1 MKFNQ
6 KMSVIIACIVI
17 LTAGFGHALAG
28 SRPEIRFGTLPVL
41 QALPV
46 FVAAEKGYFT
56 EQGINVSL
64 IPFSSALEKDVA
76 LTAGEIS
83 GYFGD
88 MMTAMMLNA
97 NRVPI
102 RIIATIFNATSDQ
115 RLFGIVTSPESSLR
129 TLHEVAAAGIAGS
142 SNTIIDYITTRIL
155 ESDGIDTRTFNL
167 LEAKKIPIRLQML
180 LSGQIPAA
188 TLPEPLLTLAVSKGG
203 RVVADDAGK
212 SISAIILAFRD
223 DVLTAYPDD
232 IRKFMTAISKAADT
246 INREPESVRSIMIQY
261 CRVPKSLEK
270 TYPVPVIPDIVL
282 PDSRQV
288 QDVYQWLSDKKLIH
302 ETRVCERIISDGY
315 LP

>member
-115 RLFGIVTSPESSLR
+115 RLFGIVTAPGASLR
-129 TLHEVAAAGIAGS
+129 TLHELAAAGIAGS

-155 ESDGIDTRTFNL
+155 ESQGIDTRTFNL
-167 LEAKKIPIRLQML
+167 IEAKRIPIRLQML

-212 SISAIILAFRD
+212 GISAIILAFRT

-232 IRKFMTAISKAADT
+232 IRKFMVAISKAADT
-246 INREPESVRSIMIQY
+246 INREPESVRSIMIRY
-261 CRVPKSLEK
+261 CRIPKSLEK

-288 QDVYQWLSDKKLIH
+288 QDVYRWLNDKKLIH
-302 ETRVCERIISDGY
+302 ETRVCKRIVSDGY